1 MRPRCQYPWHGE
13 PRFRGLRVSGILH
26 GDWNQAYLDGNSH
39 PQPVKVSLFK
49 RDADRIICCRLKT
62 TVTWCNCA
70 NRDKHLRVADA
81 ASAVSQSR
89 KPQLFA
95 SLLFHYRASRIRGHH
110 RSIKMS
116 SANGMPG
123 GASIW
128 QEARNADGRVYYY
141 NVQTKATQ
149 WAKPVDLMTPVEVCS
164 LVFDVLHPTN
174 DPSARI
180 IKPAMEG
187 IYCRRW
193 SQVLV

>member
-1 MRPRCQYPWHGE
+1 
-13 PRFRGLRVSGILH
+13 
-26 GDWNQAYLDGNSH
+26 
-39 PQPVKVSLFK
+39 
-49 RDADRIICCRLKT
+49 
-62 TVTWCNCA
+62 
-70 NRDKHLRVADA
+70 
-81 ASAVSQSR
+81 
-89 KPQLFA
+89 
-95 SLLFHYRASRIRGHH
+95 
-110 RSIKMS
+110 MS
-116 SANGMPG
+116 SANVMPG

-180 IKPAMEG
+180 IKPALEG